1 MCDKIL
7 DLLNIATEEMS
18 YAYKLTIE
26 AIESASFR
34 STNTKERTTELYN
47 FVKDRELRSSCETIN
62 GLIDAILHV

>member
-7 DLLNIATEEMS
+7 DLLNISTEDMS

-34 STNTKERTTELYN
+34 NTNTKERTTEL
-47 FVKDRELRSSCETIN
+47 
-62 GLIDAILHV
+62 